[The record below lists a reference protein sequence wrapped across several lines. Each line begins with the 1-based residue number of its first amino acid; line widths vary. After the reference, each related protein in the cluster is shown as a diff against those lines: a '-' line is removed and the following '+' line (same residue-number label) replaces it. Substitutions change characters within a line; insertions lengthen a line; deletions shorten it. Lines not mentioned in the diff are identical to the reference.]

1 MLLTKQRE
9 KRKMKKII
17 DNKNLGHVKI
27 FKSDFKNTEDYESYK
42 TMFNAHVER
51 EGTNDEYIVF
61 HTINLSKALN
71 YKKPSKPKP
80 KKIKTAHKITQLNQ
94 WGEFCCDFGIFES
107 KEEAV
112 KQMFKGLSKLYKG
125 FKKEV
130 WLDENSGKYHCEKY
144 DFIIDI
150 VEIEFNKFGE
160 N

>member
-1 MLLTKQRE
+1 
-9 KRKMKKII
+9 MKKII

-160 N
+160 M

>member
-1 MLLTKQRE
+1 
-9 KRKMKKII
+9 MKKII

>member
-1 MLLTKQRE
+1 
-9 KRKMKKII
+9 MKKII

-51 EGTNDEYIVF
+51 KGTNDEYIVF

-160 N
+160 M

>member
-1 MLLTKQRE
+1 
-9 KRKMKKII
+9 MKKII

-42 TMFNAHVER
+42 TMLNAHVER

-160 N
+160 M

>member
-1 MLLTKQRE
+1 
-9 KRKMKKII
+9 MKKII

-51 EGTNDEYIVF
+51 EDTNDEYIVF

-160 N
+160 M

>member
-1 MLLTKQRE
+1 MR
-9 KRKMKKII
+9 KII
-17 DNKNLGHVKI
+17 NENQIGNVKI

-112 KQMFKGLSKLYKG
+112 KQMFKGLTKEYKG

-130 WLDENSGKYHCEKY
+130 WLDE
-144 DFIIDI
+144 IT
-150 VEIEFNKFGE
+150 
-160 N
+160 